1 MTLLRTPNR
10 TLRSRLKRGFAP
22 VGGVVKRLTRSQKRF
37 QIKGRKRLKRKYGS
51 IAKLLIRIKTS
62 RAKIGL
68 KAKTARSLGG
78 RRGLLIVKGRK
89 RTKPRT

>member
-1 MTLLRTPNR
+1 VTLLRTPNR

-22 VGGVVKRLTRSQKRF
+22 IGGVVKRITRSQKRF
-37 QIKGRKRLKRKYGS
+37 QIKGRKRVTRKYGE

-62 RAKIGL
+62 RGRIGL
-68 KAKTARSLGG
+68 RAKTARSLGG